1 MYIFLLNKVNKKRAK
16 KKINKARIAKIF
28 FLTILSLIIFTFG
41 KAVAENMKMDQEIA
55 DFKSRAVFE
64 YEEEFEYYIGMFQTR
79 RYYRVSRETSY
90 ELEDTRSVFFDNTR
104 KFLGQKGDMLATRDS
119 PFPTVPVF
127 GTFVTYYFGGHVALN
142 NGENRFIEAV
152 GFPGDDE
159 SIFDIIRHPGN
170 VPHDYSVSVKST
182 YNYWLNPTFRAES
195 HKDTPYYGTMY
206 RPKFVGL
213 RVKHVTEEQI
223 DGAVKF
229 GMDQVE
235 NESLYNFLIF
245 LDMKYKFGCTDLIS
259 RAYQHVLVEE
269 SKQRNYS
276 KALNDDGFITS
287 VHDIILS
294 KQTYI
299 AFYVEVID
307 EIVHIYY
314 LEDL

>member
-1 MYIFLLNKVNKKRAK
+1 MYIFLLNRLNKKKNK
-16 KKINKARIAKIF
+16 KKLKKIRIAKVLLF
-28 FLTILSLIIFTFG
+28 TILSLIIFTFG
-41 KAVAENMKMDQEIA
+41 IAVSENIKLDQEI
-55 DFKSRAVFE
+55 DNFKNRAVFE

-79 RYYRVSRETSY
+79 RYYKVSRETSY
-90 ELEDTRSVFFDNTR
+90 ELADTRSVFYDETR
-104 KFLGQKGDMLATRDS
+104 KFLSQKGDMLATRDS
-119 PFPTVPVF
+119 PFPTVPIF

-152 GFPGDDE
+152 GFPDDDE
-159 SIFDIIRHPGN
+159 SIFDIMLHPGN
-170 VPHDYSVSVKST
+170 EPHDYSVTVKTS
-182 YNYWLNPTFRAES
+182 YNYWLNPTFRLES

-206 RPKFVGL
+206 RPSFIGL
-213 RVKHVTEEQI
+213 RVKNVTEDQI
-223 DGAVKF
+223 DGAVEF
-229 GMDQVE
+229 GMDQV
-235 NESLYNFLIF
+235 NNQSLYNFLIF

-269 SKQRNYS
+269 DMQRNYS

-294 KQTYI
+294 RQTYI